1 MKIMKTVKLL
11 LGLVITGV
19 LLTSCIIEDDY
30 YDNNGGDAVEQIS
43 LNTLITDYD
52 LWYVDFHR
60 TTGTG
65 DVPFMSKAFTISFL
79 NGRVYANNNLVN
91 IGFAGNGLGIQIGN
105 FSTFNEELQVNHSL
119 DGGYEFDVVQ
129 VSGDEIKLIDRFENV
144 TYYLE
149 GYNKNVFDY
158 DKIFYENIEYFLQE
172 YVGWEKTYTSV
183 AGTIN
188 EFDNENYLAF
198 TPENITTF
206 YSSED
211 DLGTNIDLVNWDYI
225 GAYEIFD
232 VTGYE
237 NLKILTL
244 DYDLGDNEEFE
255 LVVLNDGK
263 IELYHVDSD
272 SIYEFEGADFIQYL
286 KQAGKS
292 SETVRKDGRKR
303 TKVIRKTKERR
314 KYLK

>member
-1 MKIMKTVKLL
+1 MRIMKTVKLL
-11 LGLVITGV
+11 LGLVITGM
-19 LLTSCIIEDDY
+19 LFTSCIIEEDY
-30 YDNNGGDAVEQIS
+30 YDNSENVAETIS

-79 NGRVYANNNLVN
+79 NGRVYANNNLVD
-91 IGFAGNGLGIQIGN
+91 IGFVGNGLGIQIGN
-105 FSTFNEELQVNHSL
+105 YSTFNEELQVSHSL
-119 DGGYEFDVVQ
+119 DGGFDFEVIQ
-129 VSGDEIKLIDRFENV
+129 ISGDEIKLIDRYENV

-149 GYNKNVFDY
+149 GYNKNAFDY

-172 YVGWEKTYTSV
+172 YVGWEKTFTSV
-183 AGTIN
+183 TGTIN

-211 DLGTNIDLVNWDYI
+211 NFGTNIDLVNWDYV
-225 GAYEIFD
+225 GAYEVFD
-232 VTGYE
+232 VIGYD

-244 DYDLGDNEEFE
+244 GYDLGDNEEFE

-272 SIYEFEGADFIQYL
+272 STYEFEGADFIQYL

-292 SETVRKDGRKR
+292 SETVRKEGRKR

-314 KYLK
+314 KHLK